1 LDAIKLRFQE
11 VISMQF
17 KDAAYEIL
25 KHAGEPLHYNEI
37 TDRAL
42 DQHILTTAGQ
52 TPHATMGSRLYTD
65 TLRED
70 SLFRRAGKKGYFAIK
85 EKPSPDIVQQIDALN
100 EQVNKKLRKLIHDMA
115 PQEFEELI
123 GELLI
128 ALGVEEGSVHVT
140 KFSGDGGIDVR
151 GKMLANGI
159 TEINIAVQAKRW
171 KGNVGAK
178 IVRELRGS
186 LKVHEQGIVITPSDF
201 TKAARAE
208 AHEPGKTH
216 ISLINGEE
224 LVDLMIKHKVGA
236 YEEKYAVIYLDEE
249 RWQELLKPLKP
260 TKKDSD
266 RKTVEKVTMHF
277 PILLQANYKEQ
288 VFHAQLLNIEGMML
302 YNGQEYAT
310 PTSAAKATGIPWKE
324 VNGWDFW
331 KYKTSESEPWKKIG
345 DLR

>member
-1 LDAIKLRFQE
+1 
-11 VISMQF
+11 MQF

-25 KHAGEPLHYNEI
+25 KKAGEPLHYNEI
-37 TDRAL
+37 TDRAIE
-42 DQHILTTAGQ
+42 QKILTTAGQ

-70 SLFRRAGKKGYFAIK
+70 SRFRRAGKKGYFALK
-85 EKPSPDIVQQIDALN
+85 DKPSPDIVQQIDVLN
-100 EQVNKKLRKLIHDMA
+100 EQAKKKLRKLIHDMA
-115 PQEFEELI
+115 PQDFEELI

-128 ALGVEEGSVHVT
+128 ALGVEESSVQVT

-178 IVRELRGS
+178 IIRELRGS

-201 TKAARAE
+201 TETAKAE
-208 AHEPGKTH
+208 AHEPGKTR
-216 ISLINGEE
+216 ISLISGEE
-224 LVDLMIKHKVGA
+224 LVDLLIQNKIGA

-249 RWQELLKPLKP
+249 RWQELLEPQKLVKMD
-260 TKKDSD
+260 TDLGNIG
-266 RKTVEKVTMHF
+266 VEINF
-277 PILLQANYKEQ
+277 PILIQAKHKGQ
-288 VFHAQLLNIEGMML
+288 VFQAQLLNIDGTVL
-302 YNGQEYAT
+302 YDGHEYAT

-331 KYKTSESEPWKKIG
+331 RYRAGDSGSWIKIG
-345 DLR
+345 ELRK

>member
-1 LDAIKLRFQE
+1 
-11 VISMQF
+11 MQF

-37 TDRAL
+37 TDRAIE
-42 DQHILTTAGQ
+42 QKILTTAGQ

-70 SLFRRAGKKGYFAIK
+70 SLFRRAGKKGYFALK
-85 EKPSPDIVQQIDALN
+85 DKPSPDIVQQIDALN
-100 EQVNKKLRKLIHDMA
+100 EQAKKKLRKLIHNMA
-115 PQEFEELI
+115 PQDFEELI

-128 ALGVEEGSVHVT
+128 ALGVEEDSVHVT

-201 TKAARAE
+201 TETAKAE
-208 AHEPGKTH
+208 AQEPGKTH

-224 LVDLMIKHKVGA
+224 LVDLLIQHKIGA

-249 RWQELLKPLKP
+249 RWQELLEPQKLVQKDADP
-260 TKKDSD
+260 KKIG
-266 RKTVEKVTMHF
+266 KEINL
-277 PILLQANYKEQ
+277 PILIQAKYKDQ
-288 VFHAQLLNIEGMML
+288 VFQAQLLNIDGTVV
-302 YNGQEYAT
+302 YDGHEYAT

-331 KYKTSESEPWKKIG
+331 RYKTSDSGSWNKIG
-345 DLR
+345 ELRK